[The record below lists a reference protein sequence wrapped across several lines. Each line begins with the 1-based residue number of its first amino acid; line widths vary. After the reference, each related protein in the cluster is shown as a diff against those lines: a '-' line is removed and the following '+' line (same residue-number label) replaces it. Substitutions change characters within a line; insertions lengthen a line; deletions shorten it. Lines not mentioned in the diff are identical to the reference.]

1 MKVTQKLL
9 SVAVVICV
17 ALFMFACGEGEKVAD
32 LEKQVAQLSSEKAD
46 LENKISAIEG
56 KPAAKAEE
64 KTYKIASSLAIT
76 GPTSDVGSPYAKGV
90 EDYCKYVNDEK
101 LLGDDKLECFIRDD
115 GYKTEVT
122 KRNFEEFLGEDI
134 VFYLN
139 YSTGSTMAMK
149 KDFDEE
155 KIPTLP
161 ASFHAGNLVDSK
173 YIFLPIS
180 SYSSQAV
187 GLAEYVVANHK
198 GSGKPKVAMFIHP
211 SAFGRASRD
220 DVKKAIDA
228 GLGIELV
235 EIVEHGK
242 DLDNTAML
250 QRFQSKGV
258 QYVISHTVQPPVAT
272 MLKGAQ
278 SLGMLASSF
287 GEDGKITFLGAH
299 YAGGPDLIGLAGSAA
314 ENYYWTT
321 SYKLMT
327 AKGPGTDAQLDLAKR
342 YGREENVAMSQNYT
356 NGIMVAQVAVEAM
369 QRAKSKG
376 KEINRANLYEEL
388 LGMNGYNA
396 YYPLTT
402 VGPVTFSE
410 TDREGVDTLQ
420 LYVAKDGVFQEV
432 GAPFSPEYAMKIKS

>member
-1 MKVTQKLL
+1 MLIKIKKEVEMKNKQFTFMLVTLSFLL
-9 SVAVVICV
+9 VLGFSTQ
-17 ALFMFACGEGEKVAD
+17 ALAGE
-32 LEKQVAQLSSEKAD
+32 
-46 LENKISAIEG
+46 
-56 KPAAKAEE
+56 
-64 KTYKIASSLAIT
+64 TYKIACSLAIT

-90 EDYCKYVNDEK
+90 EDYCKYANDEK
-101 LLGDDKLECFIRDD
+101 LLGDDKLECFVRDD

-122 KRNFEEFLGEDI
+122 KRNFEDFLDEGI

-139 YSTGSTMAMK
+139 YSTVRTMDMRA
-149 KDFDEE
+149 DFDEE
-155 KIPTLP
+155 KIPVLP
-161 ASFHAGNLVDSK
+161 ASFHAGNLIDST
-173 YIFLPIS
+173 YVFLPIS

-187 GLAEYVVANHK
+187 GLAEYVVAHHK

-220 DVKKAIDA
+220 DVKKAIGV

-250 QRFQSKGV
+250 KRFQSKGV

-278 SLGMLASSF
+278 GLGMLASSF
-287 GEDGKITFLGAH
+287 GQSGKITFLGAH

-327 AKGPGTDAQLDLAKR
+327 AKGPGTDAQLALAKR
-342 YGREENVAMSQNYT
+342 YGRDKSVGMSQNYT
-356 NGIMVAQVAVEAM
+356 NGIMVAQVAVETM
-369 QRAKSKG
+369 RRAKSKG
-376 KEINRANLYEEL
+376 KKITRAALYEEL

-402 VGPVTFSE
+402 VGPVTFSK

-420 LYVAKDGVFQEV
+420 LYMAKDGVFGEV
-432 GAPFSPEYAMKIKS
+432 GAPFSPEYVKKIK

>member
-1 MKVTQKLL
+1 MRNKQVTIML
-9 SVAVVICV
+9 V
-17 ALFMFACGEGEKVAD
+17 ALSFLLVLGFSVQVLAGE
-32 LEKQVAQLSSEKAD
+32 
-46 LENKISAIEG
+46 
-56 KPAAKAEE
+56 
-64 KTYKIASSLAIT
+64 TYKMGLSLAIT
-76 GPTSDVGSPYAKGV
+76 GPTSDAGDPYSKGV
-90 EDYCKYVNDEK
+90 EDYVKYVNDEK

-122 KRNFEEFLGEDI
+122 KRNFEDFLDEEI

-139 YSTGSTMAMK
+139 YSTGSTLALK
-149 KDFDEE
+149 PDFEEE
-155 KIPTLP
+155 KIPVIP
-161 ASFHAGNLVDSK
+161 ASFHAGNLIDSN
-173 YIFLPIS
+173 YIFLPIA

-198 GSGKPKVAMFIHP
+198 GSGKAKVAMFIHP
-211 SAFGRASRD
+211 SAFGRASYD

-228 GLGIELV
+228 GLNIELV

-250 QRFQSKGV
+250 KRLKSKGV

-278 SLGMLASSF
+278 SLGMIATTY
-287 GEDGKITFLGAH
+287 GEPGKITFLGAH
-299 YAGGPDLIGLAGSAA
+299 YAGGPGLIALAGSAA

-327 AKGPGTDAQLDLAKR
+327 AKGAGTDAQLALAKR
-342 YGREENVAMSQNYT
+342 YGRDDKLANDSNYT

-369 QRAKSKG
+369 RRAKAKG
-376 KEINRANLYEEL
+376 KKVTRESLYEEML
-388 LGMNGYNA
+388 AMNGYNA

-402 VGPVTFSE
+402 VGPVTFSKD
-410 TDREGVDTLQ
+410 DREGVDTLQ
-420 LYVAKDGVFQEV
+420 LYVSKGGVFYAL
-432 GAPFSPEYAMKIKS
+432 GAPFTSEYVKKIK

>member
-1 MKVTQKLL
+1 MKNKQITFMLVVL
-9 SVAVVICV
+9 SFMLVLGFSVQ
-17 ALFMFACGEGEKVAD
+17 ALAGE
-32 LEKQVAQLSSEKAD
+32 
-46 LENKISAIEG
+46 
-56 KPAAKAEE
+56 
-64 KTYKIASSLAIT
+64 TYKMGLSLAIT
-76 GPTSDVGSPYAKGV
+76 GPTGDIGDPYSKGV
-90 EDYCKYVNDEK
+90 EDYVKYVNDEK

-115 GYKTEVT
+115 AYKTEAT
-122 KRNFEEFLGEDI
+122 KRNFEDFLDENI

-161 ASFHAGNLVDSK
+161 ASFHAGNLVDSN

-187 GLAEYVVANHK
+187 GLAEYVAANHK
-198 GSGKPKVAMFIHP
+198 GSGKPKVALFLHP
-211 SAFGRASRD
+211 SAFGRAPLG
-220 DVKKAIDA
+220 DVKKAVAA
-228 GLGIELV
+228 GLPIELV
-235 EIVEHGK
+235 EVVEHGK

-250 QRFQSKGV
+250 SRFQSKGV
-258 QYVISHTVQPPVAT
+258 QYVISQTTQPSVAT

-278 SLGMLASSF
+278 SLGMAAATY
-287 GEDGKITFLGAH
+287 GEAGKITFLGCH

-327 AKGPGTDAQLDLAKR
+327 AKGPGTDAQLALAKR
-342 YGREENVAMSQNYT
+342 YGRDAKLANSQNYT
-356 NGIMVAQVAVEAM
+356 NGIMVVQVAVEAM
-369 QRAKSKG
+369 RRVKTKG
-376 KEINRANLYEEL
+376 KKVTRANLYEEML
-388 LGMNGYNA
+388 AMNGYNA

-420 LYVAKDGVFQEV
+420 LYVAKDGVFNEL
-432 GAPFSPEYAMKIKS
+432 GLPFVSEYVKKIK